1 MNKQA
6 TFLLLSIFALLSMS
20 APASWAAEKRADNPS
35 QPAGT
40 QRDLTIFFS
49 NDVRGETEPCG

>member
-6 TFLLLSIFALLSMS
+6 TFLLLCLLALPNITV
-20 APASWAAEKRADNPS
+20 PASWAAPKQAPP
-35 QPAGT
+35 QKQQAGA
-40 QRDLTIFFS
+40 QHDLTIFFA